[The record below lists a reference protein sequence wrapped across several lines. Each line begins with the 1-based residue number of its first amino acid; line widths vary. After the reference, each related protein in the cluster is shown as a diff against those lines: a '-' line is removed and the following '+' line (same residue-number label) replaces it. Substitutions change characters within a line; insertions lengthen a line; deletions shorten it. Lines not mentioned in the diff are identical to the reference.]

1 MSIKFIANHS
11 RLRGLNKEIILNL
24 LGLKT
29 ITLNLKTKIACDVLF
44 YFKLLQKVGKGRLD
58 NFAKKITRF

>member
-44 YFKLLQKVGKGRLD
+44 YFIL
-58 NFAKKITRF
+58 NCYKKWERGG